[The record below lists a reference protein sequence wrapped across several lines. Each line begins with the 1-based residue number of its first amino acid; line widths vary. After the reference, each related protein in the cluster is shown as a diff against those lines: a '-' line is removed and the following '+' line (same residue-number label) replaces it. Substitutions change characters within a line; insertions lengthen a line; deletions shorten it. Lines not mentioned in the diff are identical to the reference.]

1 MLSQMLSQQA
11 VSFKKKKK
19 KENQTAPSAT
29 FNILLALQN
38 QIKNMEIEC

>member
-1 MLSQMLSQQA
+1 MLSQQA
-11 VSFKKKKK
+11 VSFKKKK